1 MRLDLTYRLTGTGW
15 AECTLSDENSSC
27 TVTASY
33 LSDALRHLVVAATAV
48 VSGFSRITFQFDEE
62 PGEYR
67 WVIETLRMNEIELR
81 VLEFPELY
89 GEKPDAD
96 GKEIF
101 RTKCLPVTFAAA
113 VCNATADLL
122 AMLGE
127 SGYAAQWCEHP
138 FPTLQFQ
145 ELQRLLELEARDV

>member
-1 MRLDLTYRLTGTGW
+1 MHLDLTYRLTGTGW

-67 WVIETLRMNEIELR
+67 WVIETPRMNEIELR

-101 RTKCLPVTFAAA
+101 R
-113 VCNATADLL
+113 
-122 AMLGE
+122 
-127 SGYAAQWCEHP
+127 
-138 FPTLQFQ
+138 
-145 ELQRLLELEARDV
+145 